1 MSQFRAVLFDMD
13 GVLVDS
19 EAHWHR
25 LWREVVFPLVDAD
38 LSVDAVTGRSFEET
52 LVELE
57 RRHGL
62 SDDRLAVENR
72 LRDAGERIYTD
83 HVTLTPQLSAL
94 VDTIRGQDIS
104 VGIVSSSPRPWIE
117 HVVERFDLGPLDVLV
132 SAEDVDAPGKP
143 APHVYERAAETLE
156 VDPANCLVVEDSE
169 SGVAAAAAAGATVV
183 RFQRGDVAD
192 PLPDADS
199 TAPDPAALRSTVTA
213 YLD

>member
-19 EAHWHR
+19 ESHWHR
-25 LWREVVFPLVDAD
+25 LWREEVFPLVDAD
-38 LSVDAVTGRSFEET
+38 LTVDSVTGRSFEET

-57 RRHGL
+57 EQYGL
-62 SDDRLAVENR
+62 SDDRLVVENR
-72 LRDAGERIYTD
+72 LRDAGERIYAE
-83 HVTLTPQLSAL
+83 HVTLTPRVSAL
-94 VDTIRGQDIS
+94 VDAIRDRGIA

-117 HVVERFDLGPLDVLV
+117 HVVERFDLGPMDVLV

-143 APHVYERAAETLE
+143 APHVYERASENLE
-156 VDPANCLVVEDSE
+156 IDPTECLVVEDSE
-169 SGVAAAAAAGATVV
+169 SGVAAAAAAGATVI
-183 RFQRGDVAD
+183 RFRRGAVAE
-192 PLPDADS
+192 PLPDAAS